1 MEIFPQSDLFQGR
14 CVAVVGAGQSAHGDD
29 DPVGNGRAISLLLAR
44 AGAQVICIDKRQAAA
59 QQTVAQVESEGG
71 RAAALEADIAL
82 PHEAAAA
89 ISRAHAAFGRLDG
102 LVLNVGVS
110 DRRALPDVT
119 VESWGHVLDVNLRG
133 HLLCVQAA
141 LPVLEPA
148 ASIVFISS
156 MASLLP
162 IARNPAYECA
172 KAALSALCRA
182 TAIEGQARG
191 IRANTVLAG
200 LIDTPM
206 GRAASAARPDRAAGP
221 LPLGRQGSAW
231 DVAHAVSFLL
241 SPQAAYVN
249 AVDLPVDGGLGRG
262 IAMSGG

>member
-1 MEIFPQSDLFQGR
+1 MEMFPHSSLLRGR
-14 CVAVVGAGQSAHGDD
+14 GIAVVGAGQSAHGAD

-44 AGAQVICIDKRQAAA
+44 CGAQVVCIDRRYAAA
-59 QQTVAQVESEGG
+59 QETVAQVESQGG
-71 RAAALEADIAL
+71 RAVAVAADVAVPD
-82 PHEAAAA
+82 EAAAS

-102 LVLNVGVS
+102 LVLNVGIS
-110 DRRALPDVT
+110 DRLALADIT
-119 VESWGHVLDVNLRG
+119 TDSWSRILDVNLRG

-141 LPVLEPA
+141 LPLLEPA
-148 ASIVFISS
+148 ASIVFVSS
-156 MASLLP
+156 IASLLP
-162 IARNPAYECA
+162 MGRNPAYECS

-182 TAIEGQARG
+182 TAFEGQARG

-206 GRAASAARPDRAAGP
+206 GRAASAARPGRAAGP

-231 DVAHAVSFLL
+231 DVAHAVQFLL

-262 IAMSGG
+262 ITMASA